1 MATTKKTT
9 TKKTTAAKKTTAV
22 KKAPVKKE
30 VKAPVKKTTPA
41 KKTNRIYFNTN
52 TSVGV
57 RVFAIFLGILCA
69 IAFNMPVGVIN
80 GEVLSGS
87 GLLELCLN
95 PETATGMITFI
106 LAIILPVGL
115 FEISTILLIV
125 KSDKL
130 MSILAVM
137 IDGIALAFFLIFM
150 DVLGAVSIGWL
161 VILFS
166 LIVGMIFEIALFL
179 IAEK

>member
-9 TKKTTAAKKTTAV
+9 TKKATAAKKTTAV
-22 KKAPVKKE
+22 KKAPVKKT
-30 VKAPVKKTTPA
+30 VKAPA
-41 KKTNRIYFNTN
+41 KRTNKITVNTN

-57 RVFAIFLGILCA
+57 RVFTIFLGILCA
-69 IAFNMPVGVIN
+69 LAFNMPVGVIN

-115 FEISTILLIV
+115 FEISTILLVV

-150 DVLGAVSIGWL
+150 GVLGAVSIGWL

-166 LIVGMIFEIALFL
+166 LIVGIIFEIALFL

>member
-9 TKKTTAAKKTTAV
+9 TKKATAAKKTTAV
-22 KKAPVKKE
+22 KKT
-30 VKAPVKKTTPA
+30 PVKKTVKAPA
-41 KKTNRIYFNTN
+41 KKSTSTRSNRIVVNTN

-57 RVFAIFLGILCA
+57 RVFTIFLGILCA
-69 IAFNMPVGVIN
+69 LAFNMPIGVIN

-95 PETATGMITFI
+95 PSTATGMITFI
-106 LAIILPVGL
+106 LGVILPVGL

-137 IDGIALAFFLIFM
+137 IDGIALAFLLIFM
-150 DVLGAVSIGWL
+150 DALGAISIGWL

-166 LIVGMIFEIALFL
+166 LIVGIIFEIALFL

>member
-1 MATTKKTT
+1 MATTKKAT
-9 TKKTTAAKKTTAV
+9 TKKATAAKKTTAV
-22 KKAPVKKE
+22 KKAPVKKT
-30 VKAPVKKTTPA
+30 VKAPAKTT
-41 KKTNRIYFNTN
+41 KTTRRITVNTN
-52 TSVGV
+52 TSIGV
-57 RVFAIFLGILCA
+57 RVFTIFLGILCA
-69 IAFNMPVGVIN
+69 LAFNMPVGVIN

-137 IDGIALAFFLIFM
+137 IDGIALAFLLIFM
-150 DVLGAVSIGWL
+150 DTLGAISIGWL

-166 LIVGMIFEIALFL
+166 LIVGIIFEIALFL

>member
-1 MATTKKTT
+1 MATTKKATTKKTT
-9 TKKTTAAKKTTAV
+9 ASKTTSVKKAPAKKTT
-22 KKAPVKKE
+22 KAP
-30 VKAPVKKTTPA
+30 AKTTN
-41 KKTNRIYFNTN
+41 KITVNTN

-57 RVFAIFLGILCA
+57 RVFTIFLGILCA

-80 GEVLSGS
+80 GEVLSGT

-137 IDGIALAFFLIFM
+137 IDGIALSFFLIFM
-150 DVLGAVSIGWL
+150 GVLGAVSIGWL

-166 LIVGMIFEIALFL
+166 LIVGIIFKIALFL
-179 IAEK
+179 ISEK